1 MTHLVGFGSDYAST
15 STPEHIRGG
24 RRKGK
29 SLVQFLANWLDRGL
43 NAAKEERATL
53 CKLQIFVDNKNVCC
67 FVDYESNETV
77 DHITL
82 PAVHLAEGI
91 ASNWWLIFGGRDQA
105 HPIQRYQTGFA
116 LPALSFRS
124 DGSTFEV
131 IGRTSYNQNPHLR
144 FSVRANDTLTRTDAE
159 LTLSRFVYSVVE
171 KLRDESVT
179 NSEVAECWS
188 RVSKS
193 RRDPEEREF
202 CEAAGAL
209 GVDPYVI
216 SEVDAR
222 FIEDTSAFFSQE
234 PLFELLAGARTEERS
249 SSLIDCVNHVES
261 RPQEASVI
269 PELGAVSLGDIQEHR
284 LENPPWAVGYRAARA
299 FRKALG
305 ATPDVRFQSPKH
317 LAKKLG
323 ASKFDTTK
331 LPEGIRALVSRAD
344 GIPHIHLHDHQ
355 FERSA
360 YVAAQSNNFAFAR
373 AVGDA
378 LIFRDS
384 ERSVVNNLRH
394 AERQATGRAFA
405 AEFLAPVERIMDM
418 QDEGLDIDEIADE
431 FDVSSYVI
439 DDQLHNEQRI
449 WEACATP

>member
-1 MTHLVGFGSDYAST
+1 M
-15 STPEHIRGG
+15 R
-24 RRKGK
+24 
-29 SLVQFLANWLDRGL
+29 FLANWLDRGL
-43 NAAKEERATL
+43 NAAQEERATL
-53 CKLQIFVDNKNVCC
+53 CELQIFVDDKNVCY
-67 FVDYESNETV
+67 FVDYESNQTV
-77 DHITL
+77 DHLTL

-91 ASNWWLIFGGRDQA
+91 ASNWWLIFGGRDQE

-131 IGRTSYNQNPHLR
+131 IGRTSYSQNPHLR
-144 FSVRANDTLTRTDAE
+144 FSVRANDTLTRADAE
-159 LTLSRFVYSVVE
+159 LALSRFVYSVVKKIRAE
-171 KLRDESVT
+171 GVT

-188 RVSKS
+188 RVSNS

-209 GVDPYVI
+209 GVDPYLI

-222 FIEDTSAFFSQE
+222 FIENTSAFFSRE

-249 SSLIDCVNHVES
+249 WSLIDCVNHVES
-261 RPQEASVI
+261 RPQEASII
-269 PELGAVSLGDIQEHR
+269 PELGEVSLGFKDTQEHG
-284 LENPPWAVGYRAARA
+284 LGNSPWAVGYRAARA
-299 FRKALG
+299 FRKTIG
-305 ATPDVRFQSPKH
+305 AAPSARFQSPKH

-323 ASKFDTTK
+323 SSKFDTTK
-331 LPEGIRALVSRAD
+331 LPGGIRALVSRID
-344 GIPHIHLHDHQ
+344 GTPHIHLHDHQ

-405 AEFLAPVERIMDM
+405 AEFLAPVEMILDM